1 MNTQCEL
8 SVKVVRDTQRKRSL
22 SASGVEPTGTHMFAD
37 VEWTPPGTYMYANVE
52 RTKQN
57 N

>member
-1 MNTQCEL
+1 MDAARHIYVC
-8 SVKVVRDTQRKRSL
+8 KC
-22 SASGVEPTGTHMFAD
+22 GVEPTGRYMFAD

-52 RTKQN
+52 WTKQN